1 MDLTVL
7 RPLAIVTLCLACL
20 PLGGCW
26 VFGVA
31 SAVGDNI
38 ESLKKIEVLAKYD
51 GLENRTVAVLLQV
64 DMQTAYEH
72 PTAMANVSLN
82 LAFTL
87 RKNVHGVRVLDPTVA
102 LAWQHQNPSWP
113 AMPLGKIAQE
123 LDVERLVVV
132 DLYEYRLNPPGN
144 RWLWDGLA
152 AANVGIVE
160 HDGLDPDA
168 IQLARRSDA
177 QGNRASIESI
187 GRAMNVQQVIYVA
200 VDRFTLSVDGASPRP
215 GATVRVKVIDLED
228 QTRIF
233 PGDDNGHLVEAEL
246 REPPQSMYVSTS
258 GRRQIEDQLAMQLA
272 TDIAELFY
280 EHEDRPLGGTLQAPR
295 QRAQDR

>member
-1 MDLTVL
+1 
-7 RPLAIVTLCLACL
+7 
-20 PLGGCW
+20 
-26 VFGVA
+26 
-31 SAVGDNI
+31 
-38 ESLKKIEVLAKYD
+38 
-51 GLENRTVAVLLQV
+51 
-64 DMQTAYEH
+64 
-72 PTAMANVSLN
+72 MANVSLN

-168 IQLARRSDA
+168 YAAEFNIMGKFPDVENLGRESATERSVELGL
-177 QGNRASIESI
+177 Q
-187 GRAMNVQQVIYVA
+187 
-200 VDRFTLSVDGASPRP
+200 
-215 GATVRVKVIDLED
+215 KVFVEKAGWLFYDHLED
-228 QTRIF
+228 KY
-233 PGDDNGHLVEAEL
+233 P
-246 REPPQSMYVSTS
+246 
-258 GRRQIEDQLAMQLA
+258 
-272 TDIAELFY
+272 
-280 EHEDRPLGGTLQAPR
+280 DRAR
-295 QRAQDR
+295 

>member
-7 RPLAIVTLCLACL
+7 RPLAIVTLCLASL

-72 PTAMANVSLN
+72 PTAMANVALN
-82 LAFTL
+82 LAFTI
-87 RKNVHGVRVLDPTVA
+87 RKSVHGVRVLDPTVA

-168 IQLARRSDA
+168 
-177 QGNRASIESI
+177 
-187 GRAMNVQQVIYVA
+187 YA
-200 VDRFTLSVDGASPRP
+200 VEFNILGKFP
-215 GATVRVKVIDLED
+215 DLENLGRESA
-228 QTRIF
+228 TERS
-233 PGDDNGHLVEAEL
+233 VELGLQKVFVEKA
-246 REPPQSMYVSTS
+246 
-258 GRRQIEDQLAMQLA
+258 GW
-272 TDIAELFY
+272 LFY
-280 EHEDRPLGGTLQAPR
+280 DHLEDKYPD
-295 QRAQDR
+295 RAR